1 MASNSGIF
9 EYLMAAAMEKVHSQ
23 VLGWI
28 FSLRDSHNL
37 NEKESIGVALLKRIL
52 GIENETISIESVVVE
67 YNNFDILIEWKR
79 NGTDC
84 TLIIENKIK
93 SSVHSNQL
101 VRYVEDMKV
110 LVEKE
115 DSFQHYS
122 PYQKER
128 HYYFLLQLIHEKN
141 LHETWRQ
148 LNYSSLS
155 NYLRLA
161 LQDDQVSITT
171 DVRTMLEQYLDC
183 ITRLSDSVDQFILNP
198 AKFGFVFSEGKTR
211 KLVGSKHLH
220 QHQIFSVENYIKA
233 NQLETILQ
241 KAFYFK
247 LMQEEVLADKE
258 YHIGESHGTAILDL
272 FLPGTVQ
279 VQINST
285 IVPLR
290 KICQF
295 QGAQVKFALAPIP
308 PLLPTEN
315 EIKAVLKEYDRQAP
329 EFIADNLPA
338 DYKKKKVTRP
348 RGKGFSSV
356 IITSQWWQTASSEKS
371 YTSAAGFVSSSYRQA
386 VDFFDQFPQQ
396 QILLSTN

>member
-28 FSLRDSHNL
+28 FSLRDAHNL
-37 NEKESIGVALLKRIL
+37 NEKESFGVALLKRIL

-79 NGTDC
+79 NGTNC

-93 SSVHSNQL
+93 SSEHSNQL
-101 VRYVEDMKV
+101 ARYVEDMKV

-141 LHETWRQ
+141 LHEPWRQ

-155 NYLRLA
+155 NYLLLA
-161 LQDDQVSITT
+161 LQDDQVSITANA
-171 DVRTMLEQYLDC
+171 RTMLEQYLDC

-211 KLVGSKHLH
+211 KLVGSKHLN

-247 LMQEEVLADKE
+247 LMQEDVLADKE

-285 IVPLR
+285 IVSLR

-315 EIKAVLKEYDRQAP
+315 EIKAVFKEYDRQAP

-356 IITSQWWQTASSEKS
+356 IITSQWWQTAASEKS

-386 VDFFDQFPQQ
+386 VVFFDQFPQQ
-396 QILLSTN
+396 PILLSTN

>member
-28 FSLRDSHNL
+28 FSLRDPHNL

-79 NGTDC
+79 NGTNC

-93 SSVHSNQL
+93 SSEHSNQL
-101 VRYVEDMKV
+101 ARYVEDMKV

-141 LHETWRQ
+141 LHEPWRQ

-161 LQDDQVSITT
+161 LEDDQVSITT

-285 IVPLR
+285 IVSLR

-329 EFIADNLPA
+329 EFIAVNLPV

-356 IITSQWWQTASSEKS
+356 IITSQWWQTAASEKS

-386 VDFFDQFPQQ
+386 VEFFDQFPQQ
-396 QILLSTN
+396 PILLSTN